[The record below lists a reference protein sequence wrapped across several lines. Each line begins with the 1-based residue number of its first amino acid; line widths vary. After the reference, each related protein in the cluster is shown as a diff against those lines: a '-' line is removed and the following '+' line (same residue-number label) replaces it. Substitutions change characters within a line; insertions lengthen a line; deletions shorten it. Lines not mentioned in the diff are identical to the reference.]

1 MKINIVTN
9 QFKKATRSL
18 NISLL
23 IFCLFMLISFISL
36 WFSNSELMKSVFA
49 IFILAS
55 GVMILIAVFLL
66 ILRQAS
72 KKTLEVNKDQIEV
85 LFVNSEVE
93 VSQIKEKE
101 EIAYF
106 ENSLQ
111 ISNYPKNYELTNTAT
126 FELLRNNDNSIATN
140 TSVKSKFLD
149 VPPKEIFKSVLE
161 ALYGWD

>member
-1 MKINIVTN
+1 
-9 QFKKATRSL
+9 
-18 NISLL
+18 
-23 IFCLFMLISFISL
+23 
-36 WFSNSELMKSVFA
+36 MKSVFA

-106 ENSLQ
+106 GNSLQ

-126 FELLRNNDNSIATN
+126 FELLRNNDTSIATN
-140 TSVKSKFLD
+140 TSIKTKGLD
-149 VPPKEIFKSVLE
+149 ISPKEIFKSVTG
-161 ALYGWD
+161 ALDGWN

>member
-9 QFKKATRSL
+9 HFKKATRFL
-18 NISLL
+18 NVSLL

-36 WFSNSELMKSVFA
+36 WFSNSELTKSVFA

-66 ILRQAS
+66 ILRKTL
-72 KKTLEVNKDQIEV
+72 KKTIEVSIDQIET
-85 LFVNSEVE
+85 LFVNSKVD

-106 ENSLQ
+106 GNSLE
-111 ISNYPKNYELTNTAT
+111 ISNYPKNYELTNTTT
-126 FELLRNNDNSIATN
+126 FELLKNNDTSKVTN
-140 TSVKSKFLD
+140 TSVKSKVLD
-149 VPPKEIFKSVLE
+149 VPPKEVFRSVLE
-161 ALYGWD
+161 ALHGWD